1 MTEVSLKAGISHADI
16 RALVT
21 LFYAR
26 VRQHPR
32 LGPIFRNKIGERDED
47 WVPHLAKIEDF
58 WANVVRHERVY
69 SGNPMQAHI
78 DAGNVKPAHF
88 AIWLPLFDSVLTEKL
103 PHDTAQSWSALAHRI
118 DQGLKFG
125 LETYTAKPGDVPNLA
140 G

>member
-1 MTEVSLKAGISHADI
+1 MSIPPRFPITRDQIADVV
-16 RALVT
+16 AT
-21 LFYAR
+21 FYSR
-26 VRQHPR
+26 VRKDAD
-32 LGPIFRNKIGERDED
+32 LGPIFAAHVDNWPEHETKIMG
-47 WVPHLAKIEDF
+47 F
-58 WANVVRHERVY
+58 WCNALLHERSY
-69 SGNPMQAHI
+69 NGNPMQAHM

-118 DQGLKFG
+118 GQGLKFG